1 MTLKIVCE
9 EMIEINH
16 SNRDIENQ
24 ITIGNYKAQTKRVKP
39 KVYLYVD
46 KCFYILIGFT

>member
-24 ITIGNYKAQTKRVKP
+24 ITIGNVQSTDKTRKTKGIFVRR
-39 KVYLYVD
+39 
-46 KCFYILIGFT
+46 